1 MAGFSIL
8 RAKAVALLQDNIDT
22 DQLLPK
28 QFLNA
33 IDREGFGKHL
43 FHDWRYLDDKEAVP
57 NPDFILNHPAHQGAE
72 ILLSGANF
80 GCGSSREHAP
90 WALADYGFKVL
101 IAESFAD
108 IFYANC
114 INNQLLLICLSHTEI
129 QQLSAIVNRQPQRLI
144 EVDLVAQQVR
154 AGELTLHFEIDGR
167 IKHNLLLGLD
177 RIGLTLSQLEAIR
190 AYEHKLP
197 AFMRTGLVDA

>member
-1 MAGFSIL
+1 MAGFSTL

-33 IDREGFGKHL
+33 IDRQGFGKHL

-57 NPDFILNHPAHQGAE
+57 NPAFILNHPAHQGAE

-114 INNQLLLICLSHTEI
+114 INNQLLLISLSQAQI
-129 QQLSAIVNRQPQRLI
+129 SQLSALITQQPDLMLEI
-144 EVDLVAQQVR
+144 DLVAQQLK
-154 AGELTLHFEIDGR
+154 AAELSLKFEIDSR
-167 IKHNLLLGLD
+167 VKHNLLLGLD

-190 AYEHKLP
+190 AYEHNLP
-197 AFMRTGLVDA
+197 VFMRGGLA

>member
-1 MAGFSIL
+1 MRGFTSL
-8 RAKAVALLQDNIDT
+8 SAHAVSLLQDNIDT

-33 IDREGFGKHL
+33 IDRIGFGQHL
-43 FHDWRYLDDKEAVP
+43 FHDWRYLDDKEAVL
-57 NPDFILNHPAHQGAE
+57 NPDFVLNKPEHQGAE

-90 WALADYGFKVL
+90 WALADYGFKVI

-114 INNQLLLICLSHTEI
+114 VNNQMLLITLPAEQIKKLSDIIATKPNSLFHIDLERELLTVA
-129 QQLSAIVNRQPQRLI
+129 AIGIGFSI
-144 EVDLVAQQVR
+144 EPRVKQ
-154 AGELTLHFEIDGR
+154 
-167 IKHNLLLGLD
+167 NLLLGLD
-177 RIGLTLSQLEAIR
+177 RIGLTLTVQDAIS
-190 AYEHKLP
+190 AYEKRIP
-197 AFMRTGLVDA
+197 GFMRGE

>member
-1 MAGFSIL
+1 MAGFSTL

-33 IDREGFGKHL
+33 IDRQGFGKHL

-57 NPDFILNHPAHQGAE
+57 NPAFILNHPEHQGAE

-114 INNQLLLICLSHTEI
+114 INNQLLLISLSQAQI
-129 QQLSAIVNRQPQRLI
+129 SQLSALITQQPDLMLEI
-144 EVDLVAQQVR
+144 DLVAQQLK
-154 AGELTLHFEIDGR
+154 AAELSLKFEIDGR
-167 IKHNLLLGLD
+167 VKHNLLLGLD
-177 RIGLTLSQLEAIR
+177 RIGLTLSQLEAIQ
-190 AYEHKLP
+190 AYEHNLP
-197 AFMRTGLVDA
+197 VFMRGGLV

>member
-1 MAGFSIL
+1 MTGFTTL
-8 RAKAVALLQDNIDT
+8 TAKAVALLHDNIDT

-33 IDREGFGKHL
+33 IDRVGFGKHL

-57 NPDFILNHPAHQGAE
+57 NPDFILNNPVHQGAE
-72 ILLSGANF
+72 ILISGANF

-90 WALADYGFKVL
+90 WALADYGFKVI

-114 INNQLLLICLSHTEI
+114 VNNQLLLICLNETQIKQLTAVINRQPLLLLHI
-129 QQLSAIVNRQPQRLI
+129 DLAAQQLSA
-144 EVDLVAQQVR
+144 
-154 AGELTLHFEIDGR
+154 GELHFQFAIDAR

-177 RIGLTLSQLEAIR
+177 RIGLTLQQMAAIQD
-190 AYEHKLP
+190 YEQRLP
-197 AFMRTGLVDA
+197 DFMRGNLR

>member
-1 MAGFSIL
+1 MTGFTTL
-8 RAKAVALLQDNIDT
+8 TAKAVALLQDNIDT

-33 IDREGFGKHL
+33 IDRVGFGKHL

-57 NPDFILNHPAHQGAE
+57 NPDFILNNPVHQGAE
-72 ILLSGANF
+72 ILISGANF

-90 WALADYGFKVL
+90 WALADYGFKVI

-114 INNQLLLICLSHTEI
+114 VNNQLLLICLREAQI
-129 QQLSAIVNRQPQRLI
+129 KQLADVINSQPALLI
-144 EVDLVAQQVR
+144 EVDLASQQII
-154 AGELTLHFEIDGR
+154 AGELRFEFVIDAR

-177 RIGLTLSQLEAIR
+177 RIGLTLQQMAAIQGYEQQLP
-190 AYEHKLP
+190 H
-197 AFMRTGLVDA
+197 FMRGNLR

>member
-1 MAGFSIL
+1 MRGFTSL
-8 RAKAVALLQDNIDT
+8 SAQAVSLLQDNIDT

-33 IDREGFGKHL
+33 IDRIGFGQHL
-43 FHDWRYLDDKEAVP
+43 FHDWRYLDDKEAVL
-57 NPDFILNHPAHQGAE
+57 NPDFVLNKPEHQGAE

-90 WALADYGFKVL
+90 WALADYGFKVI

-114 INNQLLLICLSHTEI
+114 VNNQMLLITLPAEQIKKLSDIIATKPDSLFHIDLERELLTVA
-129 QQLSAIVNRQPQRLI
+129 AIGIGFSI
-144 EVDLVAQQVR
+144 EPLVKQ
-154 AGELTLHFEIDGR
+154 
-167 IKHNLLLGLD
+167 NLLLGLD
-177 RIGLTLSQLEAIR
+177 RIGLTLTVQDAIS
-190 AYEHKLP
+190 AYEKRIP
-197 AFMRTGLVDA
+197 RFMRGE

>member
-1 MAGFSIL
+1 MAGFNTL

-28 QFLNA
+28 QFLNSVN
-33 IDREGFGKHL
+33 REGFGNHL
-43 FHDWRYLDDKEAVP
+43 FHDWRYLDDKEAIP
-57 NPDFILNHPAHQGAE
+57 NPEFMLNHPAHQGAE

-114 INNQLLLICLSHTEI
+114 INNQLLLISLSPSQI
-129 QQLSAIVNRQPQRLI
+129 SQLSALITQQPDLI
-144 EVDLVAQQVR
+144 FEIDLVAQQLKAADVS
-154 AGELTLHFEIDGR
+154 LNFEIDGR
-167 IKHNLLLGLD
+167 VKHNLLLGLD
-177 RIGLTLSQLEAIR
+177 RIGLALSQLEAIQ
-190 AYEHKLP
+190 AYEHNLP
-197 AFMRTGLVDA
+197 VFMRGGLA